1 MPIVSS
7 LDNSYIVFAVMF
19 FSWNDVVKKVGERL
33 VQRIYTVHAAFDAVR
48 GQGIVNENKAS
59 K

>member
-1 MPIVSS
+1 MSS